1 MDAIN
6 RFNHGDK
13 DGKNEADG
21 LDSLNLDLDIIEDG
35 EEVEGLDDDDSLFA
49 NPEEE

>member
-21 LDSLNLDLDIIEDG
+21 LDSLNLDLDIEDG

-49 NPEEE
+49 NPEED

>member
-21 LDSLNLDLDIIEDG
+21 LDSLNLDLDSE

>member
-13 DGKNEADG
+13 DGKNEAAG
-21 LDSLNLDLDIIEDG
+21 LDSLNLDSDIEDG

>member
-6 RFNHGDK
+6 KFNHGDK
-13 DGKNEADG
+13 DGKNEADV
-21 LDSLNLDLDIIEDG
+21 LDSLNLDLDIEDG